1 MTKLLDQSYGEVE
14 QKTVAQLSK
23 LLARQPAERI
33 KVIEALEHDFLAALD
48 LLFDIKDVQIDAL
61 RDLQLTGMD
70 KVISRAISEALR
82 RGYDV
87 EFRTQAAGENDP
99 PVNLR
104 LEVDS
109 QRPSA
114 AHRPNVT
121 IIVWCVCRF

>member
-1 MTKLLDQSYGEVE
+1 MAKLLDRSFGAIE
-14 QKTVAQLSK
+14 KKSVAQLNE
-23 LLARQPAERI
+23 LLRQKPTERM
-33 KVIEALEHDFLAALD
+33 KVMKALEHDLVTALGV
-48 LLFDIKDVQIDAL
+48 LFDVKDEQIEAL

-70 KVISRAISEALR
+70 RVVSRAVSEALR

-87 EFRTQAAGENDP
+87 EFRTEAAGENDP

-114 AHRPNVT
+114 AHRPKVT
-121 IIVWCVCRF
+121 VIVWCICRF